1 MKKLGLIVNPIA
13 GMGGR
18 VGLKGS
24 DGNEILKRAKEMG
37 AQAEAPERAIKALM
51 SVVPLK
57 DSIEI
62 ITYPYDMGEEEAIRC
77 GLNTKVIGHIT
88 RGKTCSDD
96 TCKAA

>member
-13 GMGGR
+13 GVGGR

-57 DSIEI
+57 IQLKSSPTPTIWV
-62 ITYPYDMGEEEAIRC
+62 R
-77 GLNTKVIGHIT
+77 K
-88 RGKTCSDD
+88 KQSD
-96 TCKAA
+96 AVLVQR